1 MKNQDQVQLLNKIAH
16 LTEDEK
22 LELFNVEEL
31 ENRLEMTA
39 VIDGEDPIVI
49 DGNGSC
55 NGSCWWEYY
64 LKILSNLR

>member
-55 NGSCWWEYY
+55 NGSCW
-64 LKILSNLR
+64 